1 MALALS
7 VIILGERVDTK
18 EIVNILIVVTAVL
31 LILIGMQKST
41 TEGVESTTYIAII
54 SLAMLPLT

>member
-1 MALALS
+1 M
-7 VIILGERVDTK
+7 IILGERVETK
-18 EIVNILIVVTAVL
+18 EIVNILVVVSAVL

-41 TEGVESTTYIAII
+41 TEGVESTTYIAIL